1 MKKLI
6 FIISV
11 LIIAAC
17 GNDTSVPK
25 EIIPIDKMT
34 SILMDYHVAE
44 QEVGKTI
51 LSYDSAKYLFHSIY
65 YPEVLTKHEVSKE
78 KFEKSFQYYTEHI
91 NQFEMVYKAVE
102 DSLKIKQEALEKDQ
116 KEE

>member
-11 LIIAAC
+11 LIVAAC

-25 EIIPIDKMT
+25 GILSMNKMT
-34 SILMDYHVAE
+34 SVLIDYHIAE

-51 LSYDSAKYLFHSIY
+51 LSYDSAKYLFHSKY
-65 YPEVLTKHEVSKE
+65 YPDVLSKHKVSKE
-78 KFEKSFQYYTEHI
+78 EFEKSFQYYTSNLE
-91 NQFEMVYKAVE
+91 QFQVVYLAVE
-102 DSLKIKQEALEKDQ
+102 DSLKIKFEMLENKDK
-116 KEE
+116 KE